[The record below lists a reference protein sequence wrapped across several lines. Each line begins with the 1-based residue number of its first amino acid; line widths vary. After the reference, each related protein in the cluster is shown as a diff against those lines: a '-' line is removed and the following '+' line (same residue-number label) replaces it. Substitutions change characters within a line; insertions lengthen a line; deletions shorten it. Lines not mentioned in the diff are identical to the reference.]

1 MDIQKIIREEQK
13 KRLETY
19 LKLLDQLY
27 KNEEEGGSVA
37 SDDEL

>member
-27 KNEEEGGSVA
+27 KNEEEGGSAA